1 MMGVLGTVRVSLCS
15 LTITMSFSVAE
26 FCQRVAKL
34 SADVKRVKEMMSAGD
49 IDETEL
55 QMYKGMVT
63 AINVSGWYCQKGRT
77 LRWM

>member
-1 MMGVLGTVRVSLCS
+1 MGVLGTIRVSLCS

-26 FCQRVAKL
+26 FRQRVAKL

-55 QMYKGMVT
+55 QMYEGMVT
-63 AINVSGWYCQKGRT
+63 AIDVSGWYCQKRRT